1 MGNYGP
7 FHPVSQVLL
16 SKELAIEPQ
25 GSGYLR
31 FPFTLSLLGLPFA
44 DVFLP
49 SIGMKEL
56 PHTHSC
62 FVCGE
67 SNSRGLNLRSESD
80 GKIVRTHFAFRS
92 EHVGF
97 KQTVHGGLTAT
108 LLDEI
113 MTWACVVQAKRF
125 AYCAELNV
133 RYLLPV
139 RPDQQIV
146 ATAELVA
153 NRRGRIFEA
162 RAKMIDQA
170 GAVLATA
177 TGKYLPLKGADTA
190 GMATD
195 FLGDLSSLL
204 EPTPAPALR
213 P

>member
-1 MGNYGP
+1 M
-7 FHPVSQVLL
+7 LL
-16 SKELAIEPQ
+16 KL
-25 GSGYLR
+25 
-31 FPFTLSLLGLPFA
+31 
-44 DVFLP
+44 V
-49 SIGMKEL
+49 GMKEL

-67 SNSRGLNLRSESD
+67 ANAHGFKIRSETD

-139 RPDQQIV
+139 QPGQQLV
-146 ATAELVA
+146 ASAELVN

-162 RAKMIDQA
+162 KAEMKDQL
-170 GAVLATA
+170 GTVLATA
-177 TGKYLPLKGADTA
+177 TGKYLPLKDADAA

-195 FLGDLSSLL
+195 FLGNISWLF
-204 EPTPAPALR
+204 EPVRASAESASP
-213 P
+213 